1 MKLLLIGF
9 SRFARRRV
17 LPAVSVMD
25 AIERIDIASSHAGVE
40 AVGHLP
46 KLGRISTDWAAA
58 LDDMEPG
65 LVYVSLVN
73 SAHAHA
79 VRCAIERG
87 HHVIVDKPGFLTLD
101 TAEEMVALAR
111 SHSRVLA
118 EATCYSFHPM
128 YPEVRSIVRD
138 LDTDITK
145 VVAVFTPPVPAD
157 DFRHDRSAGGGA
169 LLDTG
174 PYMASLGR
182 ALWGTEPD
190 NVQVIV
196 GERTSDGLELSYSV
210 LAGYPGG
217 KTVVGQFGFTTTYR
231 NSLQMLGPGIAVD
244 LPRPFSAPPDMTV
257 DIRIESVGENLV
269 RSVHPAD
276 SMRIFLTDVLDAVRA
291 GSRAF
296 DASLLSDARTLDRLV
311 QAASNGQQYG
321 EVRRTRRAA

>member
-25 AIERIDIASSHAGVE
+25 EIETIDIASSHAGIE
-40 AVGHLP
+40 TVGHIP
-46 KLGRISTDWAAA
+46 KLGRIHADWREAVN
-58 LDDMEPG
+58 DMDPG
-65 LVYVSLVN
+65 LVYVSLIN
-73 SAHAHA
+73 SEHAHA
-79 VRCAIERG
+79 VRYAIERG
-87 HHVIVDKPGFLTLD
+87 HHVVVDKPGFLTLD
-101 TAEEMVALAR
+101 TTEEMVALAR
-111 SHSRVLA
+111 SNSRVLA

-128 YPEVRSIVRD
+128 FPEVRSVVQD

-182 ALWGTEPD
+182 VLWGTEPD
-190 NVQVIV
+190 CVSVIV
-196 GERTSDGLELSYSV
+196 GDRNTDGLEMSYSV

-217 KTVVGQFGFTTTYR
+217 KTVVGQFGFTATYR
-231 NSLQMLGPGIAVD
+231 NSIQMLGRGIAVD
-244 LPRPFSAPPDMTV
+244 LTRPFSAPPDMTV
-257 DIRIESVGENLV
+257 DIRIESPGESHL

-276 SMRIFLTDVLDAVRA
+276 SMRIFLSSVLAAVRA
-291 GSRAF
+291 GSRDF
-296 DASLLSDARTLDRLV
+296 DAPLLSDARTLDRLI
-311 QAASNGQQYG
+311 QAASNGRPQ
-321 EVRRTRRAA
+321 A